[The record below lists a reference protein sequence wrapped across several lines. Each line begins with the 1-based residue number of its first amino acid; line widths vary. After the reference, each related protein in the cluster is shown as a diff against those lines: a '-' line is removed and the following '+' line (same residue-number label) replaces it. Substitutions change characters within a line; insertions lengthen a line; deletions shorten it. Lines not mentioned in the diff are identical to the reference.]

1 MTEDEKK
8 TIEQLF
14 EAMERSGGR
23 FVVGQVV
30 GSQTIHINTGEEK
43 KEDEVPNPPSC
54 VQKDKGGRPK
64 RAGQSINK
72 AFIYDAGSQTNVRL
86 QLFHKGLVAMGWI
99 DAATDFRDFWSLF
112 AAKETNCRVMWK
124 GGVSTLAELFRELV
138 TRKKLV
144 QLPKGETLWVM
155 VNARFWDN
163 KGNVE
168 FGNNRLRGTRAPIEA
183 KDTIDMLIRVM
194 NPEVPIELLKKT
206 AQKSALMKT

>member
-1 MTEDEKK
+1 MAGNTVYVKGNYVDIHDNQEVNLNIEKAEVQVDNA
-8 TIEQLF
+8 TILPES
-14 EAMERSGGR
+14 AD
-23 FVVGQVV
+23 
-30 GSQTIHINTGEEK
+30 TTK
-43 KEDEVPNPPSC
+43 KEETPSDK
-54 VQKDKGGRPK
+54 QKGGNKDKGGRPK

-72 AFIYDAGSQTNVRL
+72 AFTYDAGTQTNVRL
-86 QLFHKGLVAMGWI
+86 QLFYKGLIALGWI

-112 AAKETNCRVMWK
+112 AAKETNSRVVWK

-144 QLPKGETLWVM
+144 KLPKGETLWVM

-194 NPEVPIELLKKT
+194 NPEVSVELLKKT
-206 AQKSALMKT
+206 AQSQR